1 MQERESKAK
10 HLQTVAGVQPT
21 AYWFSTLLWDT
32 LNYQIPLWITVMLMF
47 AFKIEVFT
55 TSEADTFSGVIA
67 LLFLFGPAAAG
78 FSYCVSFLFKSPSLC
93 NAVLIIFGFIIGMGG
108 ALACLVLLLLGAPIP
123 GETEGNPKLRLAATV
138 SSWILRFTPYFCL
151 AKGLYFAIW
160 IDLWRYLEEDSDL
173 SVWSEPVLLYEV
185 LFLLLQGIG
194 YPILAI
200 FIDILS
206 SKPRTMS
213 FVSSFV
219 DLVTLS
225 CFWKQRGPDIT
236 TVQEEDSDVIAEED
250 RVNSGS
256 ANDDLVVVSN
266 LGKVYSNGKIAVKS
280 LSFGIHPGE
289 VFGLLGINGT
299 RFAILILG
307 GLGLRKLII
316 SFFSILHFVQ
326 FQGREKL
333 RLFR

>member
-1 MQERESKAK
+1 
-10 HLQTVAGVQPT
+10 
-21 AYWFSTLLWDT
+21 
-32 LNYQIPLWITVMLMF
+32 
-47 AFKIEVFT
+47 
-55 TSEADTFSGVIA
+55 
-67 LLFLFGPAAAG
+67 
-78 FSYCVSFLFKSPSLC
+78 
-93 NAVLIIFGFIIGMGG
+93 
-108 ALACLVLLLLGAPIP
+108 
-123 GETEGNPKLRLAATV
+123 
-138 SSWILRFTPYFCL
+138 
-151 AKGLYFAIW
+151 
-160 IDLWRYLEEDSDL
+160 LEEDSDL